1 MSEAADLGRAW
12 FEHSPFI
19 QRLGMRL
26 VSMEADEVEVELP
39 YADELATAGD
49 VVHGGAISSL
59 IDTAAALA
67 AWSGHDIAAGTR
79 WGTVGMSVNFLSSG
93 RGQALRARA
102 RVTKRGKTIC
112 YCDVQVR
119 DEADAPVASALISY
133 RLG

>member
-12 FEHSPFI
+12 FEHAPFI
-19 QRLGMRL
+19 RQLGMRL
-26 VSMEADEVEVELP
+26 LSMDVDQVEVELP
-39 YADELATAGD
+39 YAEELATAGD
-49 VVHGGAISSL
+49 IVHGGAITSL

-67 AWSGHDIAAGTR
+67 AWSGHDISAGTR

-112 YCDVQVR
+112 FCGVDVR
-119 DEADAPVASALISY
+119 DEADVQVADALVSY

>member
-19 QRLGMRL
+19 QELGMQL
-26 VSMEADEVEVELP
+26 VSMDVDRVEVELP
-39 YADELATAGD
+39 YAETLATAGD

-67 AWSGHDIAAGTR
+67 AWSGHDVSAGTR

-112 YCDVQVR
+112 FCDVDVR
-119 DEADAPVASALISY
+119 DEIGRAHV
-133 RLG
+133 